1 MPTRHNRSPLELRH
15 VPQQGKEHPPDLRG
29 GLPSISSFTA
39 DHVDKT
45 AQLFHA
51 FPLHRHTPFQPNR
64 DTATGK
70 RANTSGL
77 NRQLE
82 QATAWPP
89 SVPRKNERP
98 ELTHPLTGSLC
109 SPVTTCDHLGSLQL
123 PGGYS
128 PAQCSSNK
136 NSAPLSGLIRSA
148 AFHCLCEAPKTSR

>member
-15 VPQQGKEHPPDLRG
+15 VPQQGKKHPPDLRG
-29 GLPSISSFTA
+29 GLPSIPSFTA
-39 DHVDKT
+39 DQVDKT

-98 ELTHPLTGSLC
+98 ELTHPSPAACGHLWSPVVT
-109 SPVTTCDHLGSLQL
+109 PVTTWATWDHCSYLGGTLRHSAL
-123 PGGYS
+123 PTRTLRR
-128 PAQCSSNK
+128 CR
-136 NSAPLSGLIRSA
+136 GL
-148 AFHCLCEAPKTSR
+148 